1 MDPVP
6 LQKNL
11 VDRFKDKT
19 MAVIG
24 YEMDQVDGSRVL
36 KYCDLIIDHY
46 FIRNSYYNIY
56 YNHTIYL
63 GC

>member
-1 MDPVP
+1 MMDPVP

-36 KYCDLIIDHY
+36 THCDLIID
-46 FIRNSYYNIY
+46 YYLSF
-56 YNHTIYL
+56 HTYL
-63 GC
+63 SLYL

>member
-6 LQKNL
+6 LEKNL

-24 YEMDQVDGSRVL
+24 YEMDQVG
-36 KYCDLIIDHY
+36 
-46 FIRNSYYNIY
+46 
-56 YNHTIYL
+56 
-63 GC
+63 

>member
-24 YEMDQVDGSRVL
+24 YEMDQVG
-36 KYCDLIIDHY
+36 
-46 FIRNSYYNIY
+46 
-56 YNHTIYL
+56 
-63 GC
+63 

>member
-24 YEMDQVDGSRVL
+24 YEMDQVNGSRVL

-46 FIRNSYYNIY
+46 FVSYIPF
-56 YNHTIYL
+56 TISL
-63 GC
+63 IIT

>member
-1 MDPVP
+1 MMDPVP
-6 LQKNL
+6 LEKNL

-36 KYCDLIIDHY
+36 KHCDLIIDYH
-46 FIRNSYYNIY
+46 FVSYIPVSISLIIATQYI
-56 YNHTIYL
+56 
-63 GC
+63 

>member
-1 MDPVP
+1 MMDPVP

-36 KYCDLIIDHY
+36 KYCDLIKDYY
-46 FIRNSYYNIY
+46 F
-56 YNHTIYL
+56 
-63 GC
+63 

>member
-1 MDPVP
+1 MMDPVP

-46 FIRNSYYNIY
+46 LIPV
-56 YNHTIYL
+56 TISL
-63 GC
+63 IIATQSI